1 MPEAHVFGAWT
12 AAVVEKAD
20 AAFTDIEEKK
30 GHIVAVLGGH
40 GDVEMQAHC
49 IRVDNHK
56 LI

>member
-1 MPEAHVFGAWT
+1 VFGAWT

-40 GDVEMQAHC
+40 GMSRCKRTAYEST
-49 IRVDNHK
+49 ITN
-56 LI
+56 

>member
-1 MPEAHVFGAWT
+1 MFGAWT